1 LKNRKIS
8 KRAQEGAATV
18 NIEAVAVAILNTE
31 GAATV
36 NIEAV
41 AVAISNTEGAAT
53 VINESSRTEV

>member
-1 LKNRKIS
+1 M
-8 KRAQEGAATV
+8 
-18 NIEAVAVAILNTE
+18 NIEAAAVAILNTE